1 MNTEASQGP
10 DLREI
15 VSRLGGDL
23 LQGGNAAVIPGPG
36 HSQNDRSLSLR
47 RSGDGSRVLWFSHAG
62 DDASTVWRY
71 LGLPNSTQGRELS
84 PRELERQRKARQD
97 AQRADTARKLAFCR
111 LVWEGTQPAAGTPVE
126 TYLRG
131 RGIMGPIPPAL
142 RFHPAAPL
150 AYPTKERPDPPTRPG
165 MVAIATAADG
175 KSAAGLHVTALR
187 ADGSGKAPM
196 SNARRMFGELAGA
209 VVQLAPFPAGGEL
222 AIAEG
227 IETALSYRDLTGSPT
242 WAGLSTAGLS
252 RFTPPAGLQRLVI
265 AADGDDAGLKAAR
278 DLAERASRRCE
289 AVVMPAPDGT
299 DWNDA
304 VNRSLTRER

>member
-1 MNTEASQGP
+1 MSAEASQAP

-47 RSGDGSRVLWFSHAG
+47 RSEDGSRVLWFSHAG
-62 DDASTVWRY
+62 DDARTVWRY
-71 LGLPNSTQGRELS
+71 LGLPNSTEGRELS

-97 AQRADTARKLAFCR
+97 AQRADAARKLEFCR
-111 LVWEGTQPAAGTPVE
+111 AIWAQTQPAAGSPVE

-131 RGIMGPIPPAL
+131 RGITGSIPPAI
-142 RFHPAAPL
+142 RFHLAAPL
-150 AYPTKERPDPPTRPG
+150 AYPTEERPNPPTRPA

-187 ADGSGKAPM
+187 PDGSGKAPLG
-196 SNARRMFGELAGA
+196 NPRRMFGELAGA
-209 VVQLAPFPAGGEL
+209 VVQLAPFPEGGEL
-222 AIAEG
+222 AVAEG
-227 IETALSYRDLTGSPT
+227 IETALSYRDLTGTPT
-242 WAGLSTAGLS
+242 WAGLSTAGLR
-252 RFTPPAGLQRLVI
+252 RFVAPMGLKRLVV
-265 AADGDDAGLKAAR
+265 AADGDDAGLDAAR
-278 DLAERASRRCE
+278 NLAERASRRCE
-289 AVVMPAPDGT
+289 ALIMPAPTGT

-304 VNRSLTRER
+304 VNRSLTHGR